1 MKERCDDTADFK
13 VKSDMRKRHPP
24 RGDDRQYSTVKD
36 ISLLL
41 QYALDNDIFRE
52 IFCSRAHS
60 VLPTTRHLDGLIF
73 QSSMDITT
81 LHSKKRTENVNSF
94 HLRLILSQ
102 AYDTS
107 FQDLCRIFQN
117 RTAGK
122 TIMSMLLRYRTGS
135 ENGDFPGTDIFSGK

>member
-24 RGDDRQYSTVKD
+24 QGDDRQYSTVKD

-60 VLPTTRHLDGLIF
+60 VLPTTRHPDGLIF

-81 LHSKKRTENVNSF
+81 LHSKNGRK
-94 HLRLILSQ
+94 
-102 AYDTS
+102 
-107 FQDLCRIFQN
+107 
-117 RTAGK
+117 
-122 TIMSMLLRYRTGS
+122 MSTLFIS
-135 ENGDFPGTDIFSGK
+135 V